1 MREKYDV
8 YSNLAKFSFCAFIL
22 WLSFPIL
29 KIFQTG
35 FIAILIRTVKMSI
48 SLIFSSEKMYVLLCI
63 FFFTTSLYFSY
74 GVLFFCVCAFFLN
87 CNNFASVFYI
97 FLILDKLALSTETIL
112 WSPGTLENALF
123 TMLSKG

>member
-35 FIAILIRTVKMSI
+35 FIAILIRTVKMSM
-48 SLIFSSEKMYVLLCI
+48 SLIFSSEKTYVLLCI
-63 FFFTTSLYFSY
+63 FFLLLPFTFSM
-74 GVLFFCVCAFFLN
+74 VFCSFVCAFFLN

-97 FLILDKLALSTETIL
+97 FLILDKLVLSTETIL